1 MWANSGREISLPGLV
16 VSFPDE
22 DKRSINTT
30 GKIRKVPFAVLQEN
44 SGQILL
50 VSANRCSLHWRQRQ
64 KSTLKWL
71 NICYTYGSVAFQFF
85 YYSVLSY
92 FQVTRVFYSA
102 CSQHPSSHRRQR
114 LVCVEGKEDAGLLA
128 HLTADRGQCPKAVVA
143 AEQPGGAPP
152 ARQGA
157 PGVVPCLYKP
167 PSASAVLRLRGLKLG
182 RVKLWPKAVQPS
194 LLCTRGRPGNVIV
207 MTFSEERIGYL
218 LYWGHLSVRHLAL
231 FLVSTWAATDDRGCC
246 SLVSRASGICRC

>member
-1 MWANSGREISLPGLV
+1 MPGLV

-102 CSQHPSSHRRQR
+102 CSQHPHLTGGRGWCAWRGRRMQGCWPTSLRTGDSAQR
-114 LVCVEGKEDAGLLA
+114 LWWPRSSRVGTHQRGKELPVS
-128 HLTADRGQCPKAVVA
+128 CPA
-143 AEQPGGAPP
+143 
-152 ARQGA
+152 
-157 PGVVPCLYKP
+157 CT
-167 PSASAVLRLRGLKLG
+167 
-182 RVKLWPKAVQPS
+182 S
-194 LLCTRGRPGNVIV
+194 LLQ
-207 MTFSEERIGYL
+207 
-218 LYWGHLSVRHLAL
+218 HL
-231 FLVSTWAATDDRGCC
+231 
-246 SLVSRASGICRC
+246 RCFA